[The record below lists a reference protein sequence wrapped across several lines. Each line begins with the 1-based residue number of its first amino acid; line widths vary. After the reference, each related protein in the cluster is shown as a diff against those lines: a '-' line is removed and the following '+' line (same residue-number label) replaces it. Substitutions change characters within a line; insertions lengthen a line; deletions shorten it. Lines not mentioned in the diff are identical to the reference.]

1 MKITNDYLISK
12 GFIQESM
19 WEYTKLILTYT
30 YDNFF
35 DDIVNID
42 FEIYVL
48 LEDNEIKVKIDI
60 LYIRNKNNLDCQSIE
75 LLHIQTQKQ
84 LEDLY
89 LILSNKP
96 L

>member
-1 MKITNDYLISK
+1 MEITNDYLISK

-30 YDNFF
+30 YDIFF
-35 DDIVNID
+35 DDIVKKE

-48 LEDNEIKVKIDI
+48 LEDTEIKVKLDI
-60 LYIRNKNNLDCQSIE
+60 LDISDKNNLECQSIE

>member
-30 YDNFF
+30 YDNSF
-35 DDIVNID
+35 DDILKKD

-60 LYIRNKNNLDCQSIE
+60 IYISNKNNLECQSIE

>member
-30 YDNFF
+30 SDYFF
-35 DDIVNID
+35 DDMLTKE
-42 FEIYVL
+42 FEIYII
-48 LEDNEIKVKIDI
+48 LEDDEIKVKLDI
-60 LYIRNKNNLDCQSIE
+60 LYIENNNNLECQSIE

>member
-1 MKITNDYLISK
+1 MEITNDYLIRK
-12 GFIQESM
+12 GFIQQSM

-30 YDNFF
+30 SDYFF
-35 DDIVNID
+35 NDIVTKE
-42 FEIYVL
+42 FEIYVI
-48 LEDNEIKVKIDI
+48 LEDNEIKVKLDI
-60 LYIRNKNNLDCQSIE
+60 LYIRNNNNLECQSIE

>member
-1 MKITNDYLISK
+1 MEITNDYLISK

-30 YDNFF
+30 SDIFF
-35 DDIVNID
+35 NDIVTKE

-48 LEDNEIKVKIDI
+48 LEDNEIKVKLDI
-60 LYIRNKNNLDCQSIE
+60 LYITNKNNLECQSIE